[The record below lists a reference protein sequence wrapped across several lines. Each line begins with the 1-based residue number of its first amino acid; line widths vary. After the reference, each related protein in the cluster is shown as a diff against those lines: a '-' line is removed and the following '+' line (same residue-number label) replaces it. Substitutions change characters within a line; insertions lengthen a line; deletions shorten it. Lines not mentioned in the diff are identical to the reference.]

1 MKPLANTTREISRRE
16 FSGIIFG
23 RNGMKATGIVRRI
36 DDLGRVVIPKEIRR
50 TLKIREGMPME
61 IFTDVSG
68 EVILKKYS
76 PVGEMSALAQAYAD
90 ALVTLTGQAAAVCDA
105 EQVIALA
112 GPAKRELLHK
122 ALSPQMEDIV
132 QRKRQFAPSGEDTV
146 PMAQGFQAQ
155 AQAAFPVVSEGD
167 PMGAVVLLRGEK
179 SPSRPGSE
187 AIDSLRAAAMFLS
200 RQLEV

>member
-1 MKPLANTTREISRRE
+1 
-16 FSGIIFG
+16 
-23 RNGMKATGIVRRI
+23 MKATGIVRRI

-76 PVGEMSALAQAYAD
+76 PVGEMSSLAQAYAE
-90 ALVTLTGQAAAVCDA
+90 ALVTLTGQAAAVCDG

-122 ALSPQMEDIV
+122 PISPQLEELV
-132 QRKRQFAPSGEDTV
+132 QGRHSFSGSGDKTLPV
-146 PMAQGFQAQ
+146 AQGAP
-155 AQAAFPVVSEGD
+155 AGALAVFPVVSEGD
-167 PMGAVVLLRGEK
+167 PMGAVMLLKGDRSPQKVSGETL
-179 SPSRPGSE
+179 E
-187 AIDSLRAAAMFLS
+187 SLRAASMFLS

>member
-1 MKPLANTTREISRRE
+1 
-16 FSGIIFG
+16 
-23 RNGMKATGIVRRI
+23 MKATGIVRRI

-76 PVGEMSALAQAYAD
+76 PVGEMSSLAQAYAE
-90 ALVTLTGQAAAVCDA
+90 ALVSLTGQAAAVCDT

-112 GPAKRELLHK
+112 GPAKKEVLHK
-122 ALSPQMEDIV
+122 AISPQLDELV
-132 QRKRQFAPSGEDTV
+132 QNKRNFVTNGETSV
-146 PMAQGFQAQ
+146 TMAQG
-155 AQAAFPVVSEGD
+155 AAATALAVFPVASAGD
-167 PMGAVVLLRGEK
+167 PMGAIMLLKGER
-179 SPSRPGSE
+179 SPSKVNSE
-187 AIDSLRAAAMFLS
+187 TLESLRAASMFLS